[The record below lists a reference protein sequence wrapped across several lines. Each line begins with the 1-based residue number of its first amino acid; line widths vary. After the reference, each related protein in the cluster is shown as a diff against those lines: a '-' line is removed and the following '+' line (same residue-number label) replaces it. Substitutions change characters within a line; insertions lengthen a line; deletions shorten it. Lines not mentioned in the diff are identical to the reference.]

1 MHIVGVQDIWT
12 DGEVDGFI
20 TPSPHNIY
28 IYWFNELLEGVH
40 NLLS

>member
-28 IYWFNELLEGVH
+28 IYTGLMNCWRGYTIC
-40 NLLS
+40 